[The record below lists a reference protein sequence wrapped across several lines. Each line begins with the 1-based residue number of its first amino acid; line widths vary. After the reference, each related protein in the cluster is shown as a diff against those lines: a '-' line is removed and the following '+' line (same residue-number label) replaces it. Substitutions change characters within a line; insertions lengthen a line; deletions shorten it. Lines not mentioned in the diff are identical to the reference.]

1 MILINISICD
11 VFFNADLLFD
21 FAVLFSFSATHQ
33 HIPVIMDRTIPHLPF
48 RHHQLEPILSPHLL
62 HRSQQSPLLVFHPL
76 GYFHLVFHPQ
86 GFCLLEFFPLGY
98 HLQVY
103 HSLGCFVLFHPLG
116 FPLQVIPHQP
126 LLQSPLQVH
135 GEITLTILPPVTH
148 LPHLQGM
155 VQFLRQD
162 LIIQHQRKPHF
173 QRLGR
178 SFQ

>member
-1 MILINISICD
+1 
-11 VFFNADLLFD
+11 
-21 FAVLFSFSATHQ
+21 
-33 HIPVIMDRTIPHLPF
+33 MDRTIPHLPF
-48 RHHQLEPILSPHLL
+48 RHHQLEPILFPHQL
-62 HRSQQSPLLVFHPL
+62 HRSQQFPLLVFHPL

-103 HSLGCFVLFHPLG
+103 HSLGYFVLFHPLG

-126 LLQSPLQVH
+126 LLQCPLQVH

-148 LPHLQGM
+148 LPHLQSM
-155 VQFLRQD
+155 VQLLWQD
-162 LIIQHQRKPHF
+162 HIIQHQRKPHLP
-173 QRLGR
+173 RLGR

>member
-1 MILINISICD
+1 
-11 VFFNADLLFD
+11 
-21 FAVLFSFSATHQ
+21 
-33 HIPVIMDRTIPHLPF
+33 MDRTIPHLPF
-48 RHHQLEPILSPHLL
+48 RHHQLEPILSPHQL
-62 HRSQQSPLLVFHPL
+62 HHSQQSPLLVFHPL
-76 GYFHLVFHPQ
+76 GYFHPVFHPQ
-86 GFCLLEFFPLGY
+86 GYCLLEFFPLGY

-103 HSLGCFVLFHPLG
+103 HSLGCFVLFHPLE

-155 VQFLRQD
+155 VQFLWQD
-162 LIIQHQRKPHF
+162 LIIQHQRKPHL